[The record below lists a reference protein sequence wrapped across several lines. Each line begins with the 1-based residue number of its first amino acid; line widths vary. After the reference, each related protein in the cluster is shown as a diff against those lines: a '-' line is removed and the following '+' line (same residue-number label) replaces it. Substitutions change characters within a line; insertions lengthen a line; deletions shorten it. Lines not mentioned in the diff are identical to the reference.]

1 MPTKNYSTLRF
12 RDLKVGDRFDLGT
25 HALTL
30 PEMLAFATKYDP
42 QPFHLNDEGAHANAL
57 FERTSASGWLSI
69 MLLQKLI
76 ADFWKGTH
84 VRGLA
89 GAGVDRIE
97 WATPTYADEPLQCS
111 MSIEMVRPSVSK
123 PHIGLMT
130 MCVTLT
136 KQDQQLATLLRITG
150 VFEND

>member
-1 MPTKNYSTLRF
+1 MKNYHQLRF
-12 RDLKVGDRFDLGT
+12 RDVQVGDRFDLGT

-30 PEMLAFATKYDP
+30 DEMLAFATKYDP
-42 QPFHLNDEGAHANAL
+42 QPFHLNDEDARANPL
-57 FERTSASGWLSI
+57 FVRTSASGWLSV
-69 MLLQKLI
+69 MLLQNLI
-76 ADFWKGTH
+76 GEFWKSTQ

-111 MSIEMVRPSVSK
+111 MLIEMVRPSASK

-136 KQDQQLATLLRITG
+136 KQDQQLATLLHITG